1 MTADKFSFT
10 HNGETYYL
18 PHLKDVK
25 AGVIRKA
32 RKATDDVD
40 RFFIII
46 EEVCGEDSPELA
58 AIDDMDGTELRET
71 LGDWAKGATLGES
84 SGSSN

>member
-10 HNGETYYL
+10 HNGETFYL

-25 AGVIRKA
+25 TGVVRKSRKA
-32 RKATDDVD
+32 ANDQD

-46 EEVCGEDSPELA
+46 EEVCGEGSPELN
-58 AIDDMDGTELRET
+58 AIDDMDAAELNDT
-71 LGDWAKGATLGES
+71 LLAWTKGATLGES
-84 SGSSN
+84 SSSSN